1 MVEPGFGA
9 AKGDKRMSK
18 TIAIVGAGPGVGMG
32 VAQAFGRR
40 GFNVALIAR
49 TPDKI
54 HGLTEGLRGQGIE
67 AAAFQADIRDREGLA
82 LALAHVK
89 DRYGA
94 IEVLEF
100 GPSGVGGVMKSPR
113 LIDVENAQ
121 QHLELNV
128 LGAVAA
134 VQAVLPD
141 MLARKSGSLLFTTAP
156 SAQRPLVVTAS
167 YGLAAGALINYVRLL
182 HKDLKDEGIYAGAVA
197 IAAFV
202 TPVGQ
207 APDPARA
214 AFPTVAA
221 EEVGELHFQLHEA
234 RGDCEATIGDVER
247 LYAVPGFR

>member
-1 MVEPGFGA
+1 
-9 AKGDKRMSK
+9 MSKK
-18 TIAIVGAGPGVGMG
+18 TIAVVGAGPGVGLG
-32 VAQAFGRR
+32 VAQAFGRN
-40 GFNVALIAR
+40 GYNVALLAR
-49 TPDKI
+49 TPDKT
-54 HGLTEGLRGQGIE
+54 HGLVTHLADQGIE
-67 AAAFQADIRDREGLA
+67 AAAFQADVRDRESLTLGLS
-82 LALAHVK
+82 HVK
-89 DRYGA
+89 DRYGP
-94 IEVLEF
+94 IDVLEF
-100 GPSGVGGVMKSPR
+100 GPSGAGGVMKSPR
-113 LIDVENAQ
+113 AIDVENAQ

-167 YGLAAGALINYVRLL
+167 YGLAAGALLNYVRLL
-182 HKDLKDEGIYAGAVA
+182 HKDLKDEGIYAGIVA

-214 AFPTVAA
+214 AFPQVAA
-221 EEVGELHFQLHEA
+221 EDVGALHFRLHESRA
-234 RGDCEATIGDVER
+234 ECEATIGDVER